1 MNSMLRGALMLAL
14 ASVILVAAR
23 AARAQMEGV
32 VYSFCSQPNCADGF
46 GPNGNLLLDAQGNL
60 FGATQYGGA
69 HNQGVIFKLAPSGAE
84 SVLRNFS
91 YGIGAQPE
99 GSLIQDAQGNL
110 YGVTNGSGY
119 IGLLNANFFG
129 SVFELKKRSY
139 RFLYRYTASNQ
150 TTGAKPSAGL
160 VMDAQGNVYGTTEYG
175 GANGCGT
182 GYGCGTVFKVTPSGV
197 YTVLHNFAGGLDGEG
212 PNGNL
217 VLDASGNLYGT
228 TDFGGPYGQGCLEAA
243 GCGTVFKLAAD
254 GTEMILYSFS
264 GEADGGR
271 PLAGLIMDE
280 QGNLYGT
287 TAEGG
292 TGCPGEGSVG
302 CGTVF
307 KLTPSGNETVLYS
320 FAGGNDGDGP
330 WSTLV
335 RDGQG
340 NFYGTTFF
348 GGGSGCTGDG
358 GCGTVFKVS
367 PGGTETVLYRFTG
380 GTDGARP
387 YGGVVLDAAGN
398 IYGTTFEGGLGQCD
412 EDLGCGVVFKVTP

>member
-1 MNSMLRGALMLAL
+1 
-14 ASVILVAAR
+14 
-23 AARAQMEGV
+23 
-32 VYSFCSQPNCADGF
+32 
-46 GPNGNLLLDAQGNL
+46 
-60 FGATQYGGA
+60 
-69 HNQGVIFKLAPSGAE
+69 
-84 SVLRNFS
+84 
-91 YGIGAQPE
+91 
-99 GSLIQDAQGNL
+99 
-110 YGVTNGSGY
+110 
-119 IGLLNANFFG
+119 
-129 SVFELKKRSY
+129 
-139 RFLYRYTASNQ
+139 
-150 TTGAKPSAGL
+150 
-160 VMDAQGNVYGTTEYG
+160 
-175 GANGCGT
+175 
-182 GYGCGTVFKVTPSGV
+182 
-197 YTVLHNFAGGLDGEG
+197 
-212 PNGNL
+212 
-217 VLDASGNLYGT
+217 
-228 TDFGGPYGQGCLEAA
+228 
-243 GCGTVFKLAAD
+243 
-254 GTEMILYSFS
+254 
-264 GEADGGR
+264 
-271 PLAGLIMDE
+271 MDE